1 MNHIRLKMIAALT
14 AGVMTASAM
23 SYGMQIMALENRVHA
38 AETGLSLG
46 DVDDDGSVTAT
57 DAQIV
62 LGAAAEIIAGNASGL
77 TAEQYAASDV
87 DYTQT
92 VTPMDAQYILNY
104 FLQESVLGEAVSWY
118 ALTGVQPPADPA
130 QMHLSPDEIEE
141 MINSRDYSV
150 VTPHEAIETS
160 LTGEMAKVFGNMSAP
175 EAYTYLYNRIRTEF
189 YFGSRKGAIGTF
201 EQSGGNDIDQASL
214 LIAVLRYLGYEAD
227 YDSAIVELTAEQ
239 MTDITATDSAEVAYQ
254 IFREQASERKKT
266 VTALRDDTGA
276 VTGVELEHTWVRAKL
291 PSKYVN
297 GDGSDELIEVPLDTS
312 FKKGFRMHISDEIEA
327 VTDESD
333 LEALEQ
339 YLQTEDASVMESFVQ
354 KMEQTYEER
363 TPEMPAER
371 VFALIPPA
379 EPQIAGEQEIIG
391 SEYLKGRT
399 DQILI
404 KIGGVQAALLN
415 APEAYGKQLVISYDF
430 DDDYDLFEELLD
442 EVPETIFDITN
453 YYTRLG
459 INIQP
464 TVTLDGKPVGYGES
478 VAIGTEQPLSIT
490 VYSGGVPQELKTTNM
505 LSGSMY
511 AITLDMQNISAD
523 ELYRAAQKY
532 SFEDAKRGFR
542 ELYNEKNT
550 GAYLTLIGK
559 RYMTEADMLKANYAD
574 IYHIHAERF
583 MSVCVSSFNLHIGK
597 EKISGEIRAEE
608 YGTVGLD
615 VKSDS
620 YTAISLREN
629 AEDREQF
636 YLNAGIYGSYME
648 GDVIK
653 EATGV
658 QGVSTMHLFDL
669 AKERDIEIL
678 KLTKESEAYPEQM
691 EQLKQNGIPQQA
703 LEDISAA
710 VESGAEVM
718 IPEQTL
724 TAGTWSGSPY
734 IVASDAGYS
743 FMLSNLTNGGES
755 EEPVNEGTFESI
767 FGGHDDFYEMWY
779 EISMLTSL
787 IVLVLTL
794 ASPALTGVAI
804 NSAKYIIKLIM
815 AIVSM
820 YLSVNSWYNFEEGNQ
835 STEEKLIGS
844 GKTAGS
850 LILKLMIFLIK

>member
-175 EAYTYLYNRIRTEF
+175 EAYTYLYNRIGTEF

-379 EPQIAGEQEIIG
+379 EPQIAGEQEIFG

-490 VYSGGVPQELKTTNM
+490 VYSGGVPQELKTPNL
-505 LSGSMY
+505 LSG
-511 AITLDMQNISAD
+511 
-523 ELYRAAQKY
+523 
-532 SFEDAKRGFR
+532 
-542 ELYNEKNT
+542 
-550 GAYLTLIGK
+550 
-559 RYMTEADMLKANYAD
+559 
-574 IYHIHAERF
+574 
-583 MSVCVSSFNLHIGK
+583 
-597 EKISGEIRAEE
+597 
-608 YGTVGLD
+608 
-615 VKSDS
+615 
-620 YTAISLREN
+620 
-629 AEDREQF
+629 
-636 YLNAGIYGSYME
+636 
-648 GDVIK
+648 
-653 EATGV
+653 
-658 QGVSTMHLFDL
+658 
-669 AKERDIEIL
+669 
-678 KLTKESEAYPEQM
+678 
-691 EQLKQNGIPQQA
+691 
-703 LEDISAA
+703 
-710 VESGAEVM
+710 
-718 IPEQTL
+718 
-724 TAGTWSGSPY
+724 
-734 IVASDAGYS
+734 
-743 FMLSNLTNGGES
+743 
-755 EEPVNEGTFESI
+755 
-767 FGGHDDFYEMWY
+767 
-779 EISMLTSL
+779 
-787 IVLVLTL
+787 
-794 ASPALTGVAI
+794 
-804 NSAKYIIKLIM
+804 
-815 AIVSM
+815 
-820 YLSVNSWYNFEEGNQ
+820 
-835 STEEKLIGS
+835 
-844 GKTAGS
+844 
-850 LILKLMIFLIK
+850 